1 MPLLVSGEV
10 PDTIYENARPGDWVA
25 KLSLSGLT
33 GITDVRLTGTDANRF
48 EARLDAAKGLVT
60 IVPVGAFD
68 SEAFSGT
75 PKFAFGLQVKTA
87 SGWVDSGQSWGVS
100 LLNVDDTPPHKL
112 SFSAGGS
119 VLETDVG
126 GVIGTLFGEDRDTP
140 KANLTYRVLWPD
152 EAYFEVVNG
161 NVLKLRDGVDL
172 LREGGTTRPVMIE
185 VSDGKQE
192 ANFLLDVKVLNTSS
206 DEDVAAPP
214 AVYVPPD
221 WVSPPVTEA
230 PPVMTPPVASPPVV
244 TSPPADP
251 VSPTVVPPVVSVV
264 TPPVVTLP

>member
-33 GITDVRLTGTDANRF
+33 GISDVKLTGTDANRF
-48 EARLDAAKGLVT
+48 EAVLDASKSLVT

-68 SEAFSGT
+68 SEAFST
-75 PKFAFGLQVKTA
+75 APKFAFGLQVKTA

-100 LLNVDDTPPHKL
+100 LLNVDDTPAHKL

-119 VLETDVG
+119 VLESDIG
-126 GVIGTLFGEDRDTP
+126 GVIGVLFGEDRDTA

-192 ANFLLDVKVLNTSS
+192 ANFLLDVQVLNTSS
-206 DEDVAAPP
+206 AEDTAAPP
-214 AVYVPPD
+214 AIYVPPD
-221 WVSPPVTEA
+221 WLAPPVVAA
-230 PPVMTPPVASPPVV
+230 PPVMSPPVASPPVV
-244 TSPPADP
+244 S
-251 VSPTVVPPVVSVV
+251 PPVVS
-264 TPPVVTLP
+264 PPVEAVSPPAVTSIPP